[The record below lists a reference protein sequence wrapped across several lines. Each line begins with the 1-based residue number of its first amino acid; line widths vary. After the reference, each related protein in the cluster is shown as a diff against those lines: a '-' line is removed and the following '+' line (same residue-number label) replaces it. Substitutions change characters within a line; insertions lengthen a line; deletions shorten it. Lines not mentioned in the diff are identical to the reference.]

1 MWAVIQHVSYE
12 GQGNIAPAL
21 HRARLA
27 SVNLRPCE
35 GDLLPTAADLSGLI
49 VLGAPSGSADDE
61 TSKHLAAERQLISDA
76 VGRGLPVLGVCFGAQ
91 LLAVALGGGV
101 VKDGVLEV
109 GMGAATLTAAG
120 CADPVLG
127 SDTEA
132 LEVLHWHRH
141 SYTLPPG
148 AVRLATSNRC
158 AEQAFRV
165 ADNVYGLQFHV
176 EINSEL
182 AGRIADEMPDGALES
197 AAVARASAWGSTVLD
212 RFLALQ

>member
-12 GQGNIAPAL
+12 GRGNIASSL
-21 HRARLA
+21 RRARLR
-27 SVNLRPCE
+27 SVNLRPFR
-35 GDLLPTAADLSGLI
+35 GDLLPRAADLSGLI

-61 TSKHLAAERQLISDA
+61 TIKHLAAERQLISDA
-76 VGRGLPVLGVCFGAQ
+76 VGLGLPVLGVCFGAQ

-109 GMGAATLTAAG
+109 GMGAAALTTAG
-120 CADPVLG
+120 RADPVLG
-127 SDTEA
+127 SGTAA

-148 AVRLATSNRC
+148 AVRLATSRRC
-158 AEQAFRV
+158 TEQAFRV
-165 ADNVYGLQFHV
+165 GDNVYGLQFHV

-182 AGRIADEMPDGALES
+182 AARIADEMPDGALES
-197 AAVARASAWGSTVLD
+197 AAVARASAWGNTVLD